1 MFIIECKKKKKN
13 QITGVTF
20 HSQCSLQTKQLVQF
34 YSFLYFSLS
43 SHFFYSLLVNQYWDN
58 VGHWQNN
65 EMELNL
71 NCIRNNKFLMEVL
84 VPESFSEEQVTGE
97 LPVSVFSQTAG
108 EINFF

>member
-1 MFIIECKKKKKN
+1 
-13 QITGVTF
+13 
-20 HSQCSLQTKQLVQF
+20 
-34 YSFLYFSLS
+34 
-43 SHFFYSLLVNQYWDN
+43 
-58 VGHWQNN
+58 
-65 EMELNL
+65 MELNL